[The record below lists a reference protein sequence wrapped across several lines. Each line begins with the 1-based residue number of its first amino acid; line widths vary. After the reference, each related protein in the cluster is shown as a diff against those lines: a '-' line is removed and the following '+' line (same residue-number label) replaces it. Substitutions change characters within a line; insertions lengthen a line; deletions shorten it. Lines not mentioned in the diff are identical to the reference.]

1 MLAQIGIKI
10 MKSNIALR
18 FAKLSSFWRNIMY
31 TAARNT
37 IVNIAGHLPVTIS
50 NIALTSKQEVLNYLS
65 DTYSEMSNME
75 HSTTTDE
82 QGNVVHNFTMVD
94 GTKN

>member
-1 MLAQIGIKI
+1 
-10 MKSNIALR
+10 MKSSIALR
-18 FAKLSSFWRNIMY
+18 FAKLSSFWRNIMS
-31 TAARNT
+31 TPRNT

-50 NIALTSKQEVLNYLS
+50 NIALNSKQEVLNYLS

-75 HSTTTDE
+75 HSTTTDD

>member
-1 MLAQIGIKI
+1 

-18 FAKLSSFWRNIMY
+18 FAKLSSFWRNIMS
-31 TAARNT
+31 TARNT

-50 NIALTSKQEVLNYLS
+50 NIALNSKQEVLNYLS

-75 HSTTTDE
+75 HSTTTDD